1 MAYKPIESYGV
12 IGDLHTVALVG
23 MDGSIDWCCLPHFD
37 SPSIFAAILDE
48 HKGGFFKIAS
58 LYEAQHKQMYLPDS
72 NVLVT
77 RFLSPAGVG
86 EVVDFMPVQDRG
98 LGKKTHQ
105 IVRVVRA
112 VRGAVRFRLEC
123 QPAFDYARRPHQITL
138 EGRGAVFEAPGMR
151 FSLVS
156 RFPLARQGT
165 GVVTEFLLH
174 PGEPSTFILRQVE
187 GDGDSGLME
196 ARLVGTELLT
206 QTLEF
211 WRRWLSKCR
220 YDGRWREMV
229 NRSALVLKLLT
240 FAPTGAIVAAPTCSL
255 PEEIGGVRNWD
266 YRYTWVR
273 DAAFTLYAFL
283 RLGMTSE
290 AEHFMGWLEQ
300 RAIEGARLG
309 PLQIMYGIDGRHEM
323 PEETLDHL
331 EGYRGSRPVR
341 VGNGACEQL
350 QLDIYGELMD
360 SVYLYDKY
368 GSPMAYDSWGHV
380 RRMIDW
386 VADNWMKPDDGIW
399 EVRGGQQQFI
409 YSKVQCWVA
418 LDRAIRLATK
428 RSLPLDRARLLA
440 ERDRIYEAVMTHGW
454 DAERR
459 TFVQYFGTDALDAAN
474 LIMPL
479 VFFISPTDPRMIG
492 TINPHDGGAGFRQL
506 GVSLRDGQGRRRR
519 ADRRRGDVQHV
530 YVLAGRGADARRPA
544 GGGAVHLR
552 EDADLRQSPG
562 AVRRGDGTIGRGAG
576 QLPAGIHAHGIDQRC
591 VQPGPPA
598 GGQGLKGHGG
608 SACSAS
614 SRIWELRPPTGSQH

>member
-1 MAYKPIESYGV
+1 MIYKPIESYGV

-37 SPSIFAAILDE
+37 SPSIFAAILDVQ
-48 HKGGFFKIAS
+48 KGGFFKIAS
-58 LYEAQHKQMYLPDS
+58 LHEAQHKQMYLPDS

-77 RFLSPAGVG
+77 RFLGRDGVG
-86 EVVDFMPVQDRG
+86 ELIDFMPVQESSRG
-98 LGKKTHQ
+98 RKTHQ

-123 QPAFDYARRPHQITL
+123 QPAFDYARRPHQVTL
-138 EGRGAVFEAPGMR
+138 EGRGAVFESPGMR
-151 FSLVS
+151 LSLIS

-187 GDGDSGLME
+187 GDGDSGLE
-196 ARLVGTELLT
+196 ARLIGIELLT
-206 QTLEF
+206 QTLGF

-220 YDGRWREMV
+220 YHGRWREMV
-229 NRSALVLKLLT
+229 NRSVLVLKMLT

-255 PEEIGGVRNWD
+255 PEEIGGTRNWD
-266 YRYTWVR
+266 YRYAWVR

-290 AEHFMGWLEQ
+290 AEQFMGWLEK
-300 RAIEGARLG
+300 RAMEGARLG
-309 PLQIMYGIDGRHEM
+309 PLQIMYGIDGRHEL

-341 VGNGACEQL
+341 VGNGACDQL

-360 SVYLYDKY
+360 SIYLYDKY
-368 GSPMAYDSWGHV
+368 GSSMAYDSWSQV
-380 RRMIDW
+380 RGLTDW

-399 EVRGGQQQFI
+399 EMRGGQQQFV

-428 RSLPLDRARLLA
+428 HSLPLDRARLLA
-440 ERDRIYEAVMTHGW
+440 ERDRIYEAVMTRGW
-454 DAERR
+454 DAKRR

-479 VFFISPTDPRMIG
+479 VFFISPTDPRMTG
-492 TINPHDGGAGFRQL
+492 TINRTMAEL
-506 GVSLRDGQGRRRR
+506 VSDSL
-519 ADRRRGDVQHV
+519 V
-530 YVLAGRGADARRPA
+530 YRY
-544 GGGAVHLR
+544 
-552 EDADLRQSPG
+552 E
-562 AVRRGDGTIGRGAG
+562 IGRGGSDGMSGREGTFNMCTFWLVEA
-576 QLPAGIHAHGIDQRC
+576 LTRANRLEEARFIFEKMLTYANHL
-591 VQPGPPA
+591 
-598 GGQGLKGHGG
+598 GLYAEQIG
-608 SACSAS
+608 SSGEALGNFPQAFTHMGLISAAFNLD
-614 SRIWELRPPTGSQH
+614 RRLEGVG

>member
-1 MAYKPIESYGV
+1 MVYKPIESYGV

-37 SPSIFAAILDE
+37 SPSIFGAILDE
-48 HKGGFFKIAS
+48 QKGGFFKIAS
-58 LYEAQHKQMYLPDS
+58 LYEAQHKQMYMPDS

-77 RFLSPAGVG
+77 RFLSPDGVG
-86 EVVDFMPVQDRG
+86 EVIDFMPVQEPSR
-98 LGKKTHQ
+98 GKKTHQ

-138 EGRGAVFEAPGMR
+138 AGRGAVFETPGVR
-151 FSLVS
+151 LSLIS
-156 RFPLARQGT
+156 RFPLARQGS
-165 GVVTEFLLH
+165 GVATEFLLH
-174 PGEPSTFILRQVE
+174 PSEPTTFILRQDE
-187 GDGDSGLME
+187 GDGDSGLPE

-206 QTLEF
+206 QTLAF

-220 YDGRWREMV
+220 YHGRWREMV
-229 NRSALVLKLLT
+229 NRSALVLKMLT

-266 YRYTWVR
+266 YRYTWIR

-300 RAIEGARLG
+300 RAMEGARLG

-360 SVYLYDKY
+360 SIYLYDKH
-368 GSPMAYDSWGHV
+368 GSPMAYDAWQ
-380 RRMIDW
+380 RIRPLIDW

-399 EVRGGQQQFI
+399 EVRSGQQQFV

-440 ERDRIYEAVMTHGW
+440 ERDRIYESVMARGW
-454 DAERR
+454 DAKRC
-459 TFVQYFGTDALDAAN
+459 TFVQHFGTDALDAAN

-479 VFFISPTDPRMIG
+479 TFFISPTDPRMIG
-492 TINPHDGGAGFRQL
+492 TINRTMAELVSDSLVHRYEMGGVAGDGLTGSEGTFNMCTFWLVEALTRAGRLEEARFIFEKMLTYANHL
-506 GVSLRDGQGRRRR
+506 GLYAEEIGPSGEALGNFPQAFTHMGLISAAFNLNRRLER
-519 ADRRRGDVQHV
+519 AD
-530 YVLAGRGADARRPA
+530 
-544 GGGAVHLR
+544 
-552 EDADLRQSPG
+552 
-562 AVRRGDGTIGRGAG
+562 
-576 QLPAGIHAHGIDQRC
+576 
-591 VQPGPPA
+591 
-598 GGQGLKGHGG
+598 
-608 SACSAS
+608 
-614 SRIWELRPPTGSQH
+614 

>member
-1 MAYKPIESYGV
+1 MVYKPIESYGV

-37 SPSIFAAILDE
+37 SPSVFGAILDE
-48 HKGGFFKIAS
+48 QKGGFFKIAS
-58 LYEAQHKQMYLPDS
+58 LYKAQYKQMYLPDS

-77 RFLSPAGVG
+77 RFLSADGVG
-86 EVVDFMPVQDRG
+86 EVIDFMPVHDASRG
-98 LGKKTHQ
+98 RTTHQ

-123 QPAFDYARRPHQITL
+123 QPAFDYARKPHQVTL
-138 EGRGAVFEAPGMR
+138 VGRGAVFEIPGMR
-151 FSLVS
+151 LSLVS

-187 GDGDSGLME
+187 GDSDGDSGLLE
-196 ARLVGTELLT
+196 ARLIGIELLT
-206 QTLEF
+206 QTLGF

-220 YDGRWREMV
+220 YQGRWREMV
-229 NRSALVLKLLT
+229 DRSVLTLKMLT

-255 PEEIGGVRNWD
+255 PEEIGGTRNWD
-266 YRYTWVR
+266 YRYTWIR

-283 RLGMTSE
+283 RVGLTSE
-290 AEHFMGWLEQ
+290 AERFMGWLEQ
-300 RAIEGARLG
+300 RAMEGARLG

-323 PEETLDHL
+323 PEQTLDHL

-368 GSPMAYDSWGHV
+368 GSPMAYDLWCEV
-380 RRMIDW
+380 RRVIDW
-386 VADNWMKPDDGIW
+386 VADNWTKPDDGIW
-399 EVRGGQQQFI
+399 EVRGGQQQFV

-428 RSLPLDRARLLA
+428 RSLPLDSARLLA
-440 ERDRIYEAVMTHGW
+440 ERNRIYEAVMTQGW
-454 DAERR
+454 DTKRR

-479 VFFISPTDPRMIG
+479 VFFISPTDERMIG
-492 TINPHDGGAGFRQL
+492 TIDRTMAEL
-506 GVSLRDGQGRRRR
+506 VSDSL
-519 ADRRRGDVQHV
+519 
-530 YVLAGRGADARRPA
+530 
-544 GGGAVHLR
+544 VHR
-552 EDADLRQSPG
+552 YE
-562 AVRRGDGTIGRGAG
+562 IGRGAG
-576 QLPAGIHAHGIDQRC
+576 DGLTGGEGTFNMCTFWLVEALTRAGRLEEARFVFEKMLTYANHLGLYAEEI
-591 VQPGPPA
+591 GPSGEALGNFPQA
-598 GGQGLKGHGG
+598 FTHMGLISAAFNLDRRLKG
-608 SACSAS
+608 AD
-614 SRIWELRPPTGSQH
+614 